1 MVTESIFHNFVV
13 NDAEGAERIAEVLDA
28 SMSETTKGGFA
39 TLKKDGIDFTY
50 VSDPEELRELV
61 EKWKK
66 NVVHFTP
73 SEGESTTFTPLDISG
88 ENELCFDRH
97 YSYTPPI
104 FLLKSPNKTSTKR
117 LEINLEL
124 PMKEE
129 EEVEERI
136 ISPLEEAWRW
146 TQDKKSKFHKEY
158 LSTYYSLTPCL
169 EEIAEA
175 LSAWTEQYLECTSE
189 EEREKMENELS
200 QALSKN
206 GSIRKVK
213 HYIMLQMNAIKIK
226 EEQYQE
232 DVREAERSLADVT
245 PAAPAPTPRKD
256 VFAGIENFASSLNE
270 MDALIHKYNEPK
282 KKGKKKK

>member
-1 MVTESIFHNFVV
+1 MKKIARIIKYFGAVVTCFCLAGMLFIFFNGSRNR
-13 NDAEGAERIAEVLDA
+13 NDYWGVYFSVMLFEVFL
-28 SMSETTKGGFA
+28 G
-39 TLKKDGIDFTY
+39 
-50 VSDPEELRELV
+50 LV
-61 EKWKK
+61 LWD
-66 NVVHFTP
+66 
-73 SEGESTTFTPLDISG
+73 LAD
-88 ENELCFDRH
+88 ELCFDRH

-104 FLLKSPNKTSTKR
+104 FLLKFPNKTSTKR

-256 VFAGIENFASSLNE
+256 VFAGIENFESSLNE

-282 KKGKKKK
+282 KKGKKEK

>member
-1 MVTESIFHNFVV
+1 MKKIGLIIKYLGTALSWLCLAGTLFIFFNGSSKANGETIFFIMSAGVFLGTFLA
-13 NDAEGAERIAEVLDA
+13 NKGDDLCLD
-28 SMSETTKGGFA
+28 
-39 TLKKDGIDFTY
+39 
-50 VSDPEELRELV
+50 R
-61 EKWKK
+61 
-66 NVVHFTP
+66 
-73 SEGESTTFTPLDISG
+73 
-88 ENELCFDRH
+88 R

-104 FLLKSPNKTSTKR
+104 FLLKFPNKTSTKR
-117 LEINLEL
+117 LEINLEM
-124 PMKEE
+124 PMEE
-129 EEVEERI
+129 EEKVAECI

-169 EEIAEA
+169 EEIAKA
-175 LSAWTEQYLECTSE
+175 LSAWSEQYLECASE
-189 EEREKMENELS
+189 EEEEQMENELN

-232 DVREAERSLADVT
+232 DVRAAERSLADT
-245 PAAPAPTPRKD
+245 APAHPAPVPRKD
-256 VFAGIENFASSLNE
+256 VFDEIEIFTSSLTE

>member
-1 MVTESIFHNFVV
+1 MKKIARIIKYFGAVVTCFCLAGLLFISFNGSRSRNDDWGVIFF
-13 NDAEGAERIAEVLDA
+13 AMLFETFLGLVLWDLA
-28 SMSETTKGGFA
+28 
-39 TLKKDGIDFTY
+39 D
-50 VSDPEELRELV
+50 EL
-61 EKWKK
+61 
-66 NVVHFTP
+66 
-73 SEGESTTFTPLDISG
+73 G
-88 ENELCFDRH
+88 FDRR
-97 YSYTPPI
+97 YSYAPPI
-104 FLLKSPNKTSTKR
+104 FLLKSPDKTATKR
-117 LEINLEL
+117 LKINLEL

-158 LSTYYSLTPCL
+158 LATYYSLTPCL

-189 EEREKMENELS
+189 EEREQMKNELN

-213 HYIMLQMNAIKIK
+213 HYIMLRMNEIKIK

-232 DVREAERSLADVT
+232 DVREAERSLVDVT

-282 KKGKKKK
+282 KKVKKKK

>member
-1 MVTESIFHNFVV
+1 MLA
-13 NDAEGAERIAEVLDA
+13 D
-28 SMSETTKGGFA
+28 
-39 TLKKDGIDFTY
+39 
-50 VSDPEELRELV
+50 
-61 EKWKK
+61 
-66 NVVHFTP
+66 
-73 SEGESTTFTPLDISG
+73 
-88 ENELCFDRH
+88 ELCFDRH

-104 FLLKSPNKTSTKR
+104 FLLKFPNKTSTKR

-124 PMKEE
+124 PMEE
-129 EEVEERI
+129 EEKVEERI
-136 ISPLEEAWRW
+136 ISPLKEAWRW

-189 EEREKMENELS
+189 EEREQMENELS

>member
-1 MVTESIFHNFVV
+1 MRNRDFQTAERRQKMVTESIFHNFVV
-13 NDAEGAERIAEVLDA
+13 NDAEGAERIAE
-28 SMSETTKGGFA
+28 
-39 TLKKDGIDFTY
+39 
-50 VSDPEELRELV
+50 
-61 EKWKK
+61 
-66 NVVHFTP
+66 
-73 SEGESTTFTPLDISG
+73 
-88 ENELCFDRH
+88 
-97 YSYTPPI
+97 
-104 FLLKSPNKTSTKR
+104 
-117 LEINLEL
+117 
-124 PMKEE
+124 
-129 EEVEERI
+129 
-136 ISPLEEAWRW
+136 
-146 TQDKKSKFHKEY
+146 
-158 LSTYYSLTPCL
+158 
-169 EEIAEA
+169 A

-189 EEREKMENELS
+189 EEREQMENELS